1 MDELYCIGCGSVLQ
15 SHDPKKPGF
24 VPSSTFAKS
33 DEDIICRRCFRLK
46 HYNEVSP
53 IEVTQDD
60 FYKIISKIGETD
72 SLVVMI
78 IDIFDIEGS
87 LIPQINKLTNHNDC
101 VVLVNKRDLL
111 PKSVNDRKLM
121 HHLRKILA
129 DSNLKPLEILI
140 MSAKKYQNI
149 DTVMD
154 SIAVIS
160 GNRDIY
166 IVGATNVGKSTFIN
180 TLLKS
185 YAASSDDIITVS
197 EHMGTTLNVIKIPF
211 DQNYIIDTPGIYNDH
226 QIGHYLSQKSLKI
239 ITPKKEIKPRSF
251 QLNPQQTL
259 FINGFARID
268 FVEGPWTSFIC
279 YFASM
284 VTIHR
289 TKLSKADDL
298 YANRRYEVLKYPLQ
312 EESFNLVPHQL
323 HIPVGK
329 HDLILPGLGF
339 ITILGPAKITVF
351 VHEKT
356 MPYVREAL
364 I

>member
-1 MDELYCIGCGSVLQ
+1 MEELHCIGCGSVLQ

-24 VPSSTFAKS
+24 IPSSALAKS

-46 HYNEVSP
+46 HYNEILP

-60 FYKIISKIGETD
+60 FYEIISNIGETD

-111 PKSVNDRKLM
+111 PKSVSERKLL

-129 DSNLKPLEILI
+129 DSNLRPLEIFI
-140 MSAKKYQNI
+140 MSAKRYHNI
-149 DTVMD
+149 DTVMEAI
-154 SIAVIS
+154 SNIS

-166 IVGATNVGKSTFIN
+166 VVGATNVGKSTFIN

-185 YAASSDDIITVS
+185 YAASSNDIITVS

-211 DQNYIIDTPGIYNDH
+211 DHNYIIDTPGIYNDH
-226 QIGHYLSQKSLKI
+226 QIGNYLSPESLKI

-279 YFASM
+279 YFAPM
-284 VTIHR
+284 IKIHR
-289 TKLSKADDL
+289 TKLSNADDL
-298 YANRRYEVLKYPLQ
+298 YKNRRFDVLKYPLQ
-312 EESFNLVPHQL
+312 EESFALIPHQL
-323 HIPVGK
+323 QIPTGK

-339 ITILGPAKITVF
+339 ITIIGPAKIIAH
-351 VHEKT
+351 VHQKT
-356 MPYVREAL
+356 MPYIREAL